1 MCREPRRA
9 NTSHVRPLA
18 LAVIVL
24 LGSCARHVPSAAV
37 TLRIAGVGPLENLG
51 PQLNSG
57 YSMLVKGLVFPLMLE
72 PRTEGGWR
80 SQVVQEWARLG
91 PRVYRLKLD
100 PSIRFSDGSPVRPDD
115 AIASLAAFGIR
126 GTEREGW
133 IEIEP
138 VSDDAPIDTLLL
150 HVVLFKESPEGILGT
165 GAFAVVIQDPERI
178 VLRRMKSVAGR
189 IGQVELASYAS
200 HREAFA
206 GALRGEADALLLLDR
221 GEVELLDGVAR
232 FQLVRG
238 PSLHSI
244 AAVFNAQL
252 LSRTERKALADSV
265 DVGEIGQANGGDCDL
280 EGPPQLV
287 RSKPWAAPLEL
298 GAMGADPAVVRIS
311 LALRRSLGARGP
323 TVEIDDRQLGSLMA
337 AGSLDIAVMPMQV
350 WPDAATG
357 LMFHTGA
364 SRNRFGYSNPALD
377 EALDSGDY
385 IRAQRELAEDPPAIF
400 ICRRL
405 RNAAID
411 VRVKN
416 PKLGP
421 YDLLQSLPDWE
432 VNP

>member
-1 MCREPRRA
+1 MRDETRRKE
-9 NTSHVRPLA
+9 SSL
-18 LAVIVL
+18 
-24 LGSCARHVPSAAV
+24 
-37 TLRIAGVGPLENLG
+37 
-51 PQLNSG
+51 
-57 YSMLVKGLVFPLMLE
+57 
-72 PRTEGGWR
+72 
-80 SQVVQEWARLG
+80 
-91 PRVYRLKLD
+91 
-100 PSIRFSDGSPVRPDD
+100 DD

-244 AAVFNAQL
+244 AAAFNSHL
-252 LSRTERKALADSV
+252 MSRTQRKALADSV
-265 DVGEIGQANGGDCDL
+265 DVDEIRQAHGGECEP
-280 EGPPQLV
+280 EGSSQPV
-287 RSKPWAAPLEL
+287 RSNPWAVPLKL
-298 GAMGADPAVVRIS
+298 GAMGTDPALARIS
-311 LALRRSLGARGP
+311 LALRRSLGARGS
-323 TVEIDDRQLGSLMA
+323 TTEIDDQQLASQMA
-337 AGSLDIAVMPMQV
+337 AGDLDIAVMPVQV
-350 WPDAATG
+350 WPPAVAGTI
-357 LMFHTGA
+357 FRTGA
-364 SRNRFGYSNPALD
+364 ARNPFGYSNPALD
-377 EALDSGDY
+377 EALDAGDY
-385 IRAQRELAEDPPAIF
+385 VRAQRALADDPPAIF

-411 VRVKN
+411 ARVRS